1 MTPAQTMPAPPA
13 APQEH
18 PTATRRLR
26 ALLLGR
32 PDDPRWSRPALWA
45 VLLLALALYAWNL
58 PGGGH
63 ANTYYSAAVKSG
75 TQSWK
80 AFFFGSLDAGSFIT
94 VDKPPMALWA
104 MGLFARVLGFGAW
117 SLLLPQALFGV
128 ASIAVLHATVRRAFG
143 HPAALI
149 AAAVLALTPITVAI
163 NRDNNP
169 DTLLVL
175 LLVLAAWACLRA
187 IEDGRARWLP
197 VSAAFVGCGFNTK
210 MLQAY
215 LVVPAFALVYLIAA
229 RPGPVRRVL
238 HLLAAGVVL
247 AVSSLWWM
255 AVVDLTPA
263 SKRPFIGGSTDG
275 TVRDLVIGYNGLGRI
290 FGQSGPTAGRG
301 PGGGAGFGGA
311 SGAGRLVNDTLG
323 GQISWLLPF
332 AGLALAAGLIL
343 LWKRP
348 RTDLARAALLLW
360 GGWLAVHVVVFS
372 FAAGTFHPY
381 YSTAMGPAIAAL
393 TGAGAVL
400 LYGAYRRSR
409 AWAWAPP
416 VAIAVTAAWAFALL
430 DRTPDWNPWLRWALL
445 AAAALA
451 IANLAAGRLIRRAG
465 RPVMVAGPAL
475 ALAAG
480 LAGPSAYAVSAASTA
495 TTGTNPL
502 AGPASG
508 MGFGGPGGPGG
519 APGGRRDGDDGRPEG
534 TRGRPSG
541 AQNGPGGGMPPG
553 MPAGG
558 TTPEGMPPGGAGGP
572 GGAGAPGGGGGTR
585 GGGGP
590 GGAVDAKMT
599 AYLEQRQGTA
609 DWLVAVDNSQQ
620 ASSLILQ
627 TGRPVIAMGGF
638 TGIDPAM
645 TVAKLQR
652 YVQQGR
658 LHYVLVGTGRGG
670 GFGGPDAGNS
680 AVTAWVE
687 RNGTA
692 IAASTYGG
700 RSTTSG
706 SQLYYLR

>member
-1 MTPAQTMPAPPA
+1 
-13 APQEH
+13 
-18 PTATRRLR
+18 
-26 ALLLGR
+26 
-32 PDDPRWSRPALWA
+32 
-45 VLLLALALYAWNL
+45 
-58 PGGGH
+58 
-63 ANTYYSAAVKSG
+63 
-75 TQSWK
+75 
-80 AFFFGSLDAGSFIT
+80 
-94 VDKPPMALWA
+94 
-104 MGLFARVLGFGAW
+104 
-117 SLLLPQALFGV
+117 
-128 ASIAVLHATVRRAFG
+128 
-143 HPAALI
+143 
-149 AAAVLALTPITVAI
+149 
-163 NRDNNP
+163 
-169 DTLLVL
+169 
-175 LLVLAAWACLRA
+175 
-187 IEDGRARWLP
+187 
-197 VSAAFVGCGFNTK
+197 
-210 MLQAY
+210 
-215 LVVPAFALVYLIAA
+215 
-229 RPGPVRRVL
+229 
-238 HLLAAGVVL
+238 
-247 AVSSLWWM
+247 M

-393 TGAGAVL
+393 TGAGCRLAVRGVPQVPGVGV
-400 LYGAYRRSR
+400 GAARRDRRHRGVGVR
-409 AWAWAPP
+409 AAGPHPGLEP
-416 VAIAVTAAWAFALL
+416 VAAVGAARRRGVG
-430 DRTPDWNPWLRWALL
+430 DREPGRR
-445 AAAALA
+445 AADPPRGPSRDGRRTGAR
-451 IANLAAGRLIRRAG
+451 AGRGPGRAVRLRGLGRVHGDHRHQPAGRNFRIRHGLRRTRRAG
-465 RPVMVAGPAL
+465 RCSRRPHGTETTDARRERGDARPARRTGR
-475 ALAAG
+475 AA
-480 LAGPSAYAVSAASTA
+480 ACPRNA
-495 TTGTNPL
+495 
-502 AGPASG
+502 
-508 MGFGGPGGPGG
+508 
-519 APGGRRDGDDGRPEG
+519 
-534 TRGRPSG
+534 RGRDD
-541 AQNGPGGGMPPG
+541 ARRH
-553 MPAGG
+553 A
-558 TTPEGMPPGGAGGP
+558 PGGAGGP